1 MENILFE
8 YPVRED
14 NGSLD
19 EEFQVLKKQL
29 TKLKYAVMISSFCAL
44 AMYFLSAF
52 FAKAELIFY
61 FLTALFVCI
70 AMITGKIFVRYPK
83 HFLHIKAT
91 ENELEITYY
100 KGKKSTHTFA
110 YGEIEEIRF
119 TDKSYTAVC
128 IKREGRKPILF
139 ELNKDTPEQGFFLFT
154 IQKILPAVCK
164 TNSKAI
170 AKEFGNEDDYY
181 NRIYEGNNK
190 KWI

>member
-8 YPVRED
+8 YPVNNENSSFD
-14 NGSLD
+14 D
-19 EEFQVLKKQL
+19 EFQVQKARTNKI
-29 TKLKYAVMISSFCAL
+29 KYTVIIAVFCAL
-44 AMYFLSAF
+44 VMYFLSAF

-100 KGKKSTHTFA
+100 KDKKSTHTFA

-119 TDKSYTAVC
+119 ADKSYTAVC

>member
-8 YPVRED
+8 YPVREE

-100 KGKKSTHTFA
+100 KDKKSTHTFA

-119 TDKSYTAVC
+119 ADKSYTAVC

-139 ELNKDTPEQGFFLFT
+139 DTPEQGFFLFT

-181 NRIYEGNNK
+181 NRIYEGNN
-190 KWI
+190 

>member
-61 FLTALFVCI
+61 FLTALFVFV
-70 AMITGKIFVRYPK
+70 AMITGKIFARYPK
-83 HFLHIKAT
+83 HLLHIKAT
-91 ENELEITYY
+91 ENELQLAYY
-100 KGKKSTHTFA
+100 KDKKSTHTFA
-110 YGEIEEIRF
+110 YSEIEEIHF
-119 TDKSYTAVC
+119 ADKSYTAVC

-164 TNSKAI
+164 TNSKEI
-170 AKEFGNEDDYY
+170 VKKYGDEDDYY
-181 NRIYEGNNK
+181 NRIYEGNN
-190 KWI
+190 

>member
-8 YPVRED
+8 YPVREE

-44 AMYFLSAF
+44 TMYFLSAF

-61 FLTALFVCI
+61 FLTALFVFV

-83 HFLHIKAT
+83 HLLHIKAT
-91 ENELEITYY
+91 ENELQLAYY
-100 KGKKSTHTFA
+100 KDKKSTHTFT
-110 YGEIEEIRF
+110 YSEIEEIH
-119 TDKSYTAVC
+119 
-128 IKREGRKPILF
+128 KREGRKPILF

-164 TNSKAI
+164 TNSKEI
-170 AKEFGNEDDYY
+170 AKKYGDEADYY
-181 NRIYEGNNK
+181 NRIYEGNN
-190 KWI
+190 

>member
-1 MENILFE
+1 MSSRPIASTVRSPILRIRSAHISYNASPSGESETYEILRSF
-8 YPVRED
+8 
-14 NGSLD
+14 SLG
-19 EEFQVLKKQL
+19 LL
-29 TKLKYAVMISSFCAL
+29 T
-44 AMYFLSAF
+44 MYFLSAF

-91 ENELEITYY
+91 ENELQLAYY
-100 KGKKSTHTFA
+100 KDKKSTHTFA
-110 YGEIEEIRF
+110 YSEIEEIRF
-119 TDKSYTAVC
+119 ADKSYTAVC

-181 NRIYEGNNK
+181 NRIYEGNN
-190 KWI
+190 

>member
-8 YPVRED
+8 YPV
-14 NGSLD
+14 ND
-19 EEFQVLKKQL
+19 ENRSFDDEFQVQKARANKI
-29 TKLKYAVMISSFCAL
+29 KYTVIIAVFCAL
-44 AMYFLSAF
+44 VMYFLSAF

-100 KGKKSTHTFA
+100 KDKKSTHTFA

-119 TDKSYTAVC
+119 ADKSYTAVC
-128 IKREGRKPILF
+128 IKHEGRKPILF

-164 TNSKAI
+164 TNSKEI
-170 AKEFGNEDDYY
+170 VKKYGDEDDYY
-181 NRIYEGNNK
+181 NRIYEGNN
-190 KWI
+190 

>member
-44 AMYFLSAF
+44 TMYFLSAF

-91 ENELEITYY
+91 ENELQLAYY
-100 KGKKSTHTFA
+100 KDKKSTHTFA
-110 YGEIEEIRF
+110 YSEIEEIRF
-119 TDKSYTAVC
+119 ADKSYTAVC

-139 ELNKDTPEQGFFLFT
+139 ERIRIHLSRAFSFLPFR
-154 IQKILPAVCK
+154 KYCLLF
-164 TNSKAI
+164 
-170 AKEFGNEDDYY
+170 AKQTAK
-181 NRIYEGNNK
+181 R
-190 KWI
+190 